1 MRRSNGFR
9 ETDLARVKRHGRT
22 KMFKKTHGKAVQ
34 AAMAVLVAVGSLA
47 GGVGCDEEAL
57 INLATQAVQAELES
71 ASEELMDS
79 GSDFGASFGSEG
91 SSWLD
96 APSFDPDCG
105 C

>member
-1 MRRSNGFR
+1 
-9 ETDLARVKRHGRT
+9 
-22 KMFKKTHGKAVQ
+22 MFKKTHGKAAK

-57 INLATQAVQAELES
+57 INLATQAVQAQLES
-71 ASEELMDS
+71 ASEELMSPGSDLGGS
-79 GSDFGASFGSEG
+79 FGSDFSDGFGSEG
-91 SSWLD
+91 SSWLE